1 MNEIIKS
8 EVLYIV
14 ELLNT
19 EIWQNRA
26 LNDTRTKLSTYVI

>member
-1 MNEIIKS
+1 
-8 EVLYIV
+8 V

-26 LNDTRTKLSTYVI
+26 LNDTSTNLCTYVT